1 MPSDTPDGG
10 PGDITAL
17 LSALEAGDR
26 DAADRLFVL
35 VYDELR
41 RLAGRQLRRGAGET
55 LTPTALVHETYM
67 KLGSR
72 DGWSARDRVHFFA
85 LAARAMRQILVDRA
99 RERGRVKRGGGAA
112 PATLGA
118 LDGMSAAPPLEEML
132 AVDRALTRLE
142 AEDPELA
149 RLVEWRFFAG
159 LSVEEIA
166 SALDV
171 SERTVKRQWRSA
183 RAILFR
189 ELSPGVVNP

>member
-1 MPSDTPDGG
+1 MPADTPPDG
-10 PGDITAL
+10 PGEITRL

-26 DAADRLFVL
+26 DAADRLFIL
-35 VYDELR
+35 VYNELR
-41 RLAGRQLRRGAGET
+41 RLAGRQLRRGMSET
-55 LTPTALVHETYM
+55 LTPTALVHETYL
-67 KLGSR
+67 KLGAR

-99 RERGRVKRGGGAA
+99 RERRRIKRGGGATA
-112 PATLGA
+112 VTLGA
-118 LDGMSAAPPLEEML
+118 LDDRSDPPPLEDVL
-132 AVDRALTRLE
+132 AVDRALSRLE

-166 SALDV
+166 GALDV

-183 RAILFR
+183 RAILFQ
-189 ELSPGVVNP
+189 ELSPRAVKG